1 MHIHEL
7 LMYTVKQGASDLH
20 ISAGEIPALRLHG
33 EIQRI
38 NAPPISSDDCK
49 RLLFAIM
56 NERQKSKF
64 EEELEADFSIGIEG
78 VARFRVNVFYQGRGI
93 GAVFRT
99 IPSSVI
105 PLEKLGLPSTV
116 LDIAN
121 YKRGLVLVT
130 GPTGSGKSTT
140 LAAVLHHINC
150 NRREHILTIEDPVEF
165 VHKPEKCIINQRE
178 LGAQTR
184 SFNNALRAALREDPD
199 VILVG
204 EMRDLETIQLALTAA
219 ETGHLVFGTLHTKGA
234 KDTIDRI
241 IDVFPSSQQSQV
253 RTMLA
258 GSLQAVVSQMLLPK
272 ARAKGRVCACEI
284 MIVTYGIRNLIRE
297 NKVFQIPS
305 LMQASAGSGMLV
317 LEQHLMQLANAG
329 EITREA
335 AIEAAGDP
343 DLFGGEEEQPSATR
357 GGRSTTGARRPVRPG
372 RK

>member
-7 LMYTVKQGASDLH
+7 LMYAVKQGASDLH
-20 ISAGEIPALRLHG
+20 ISAGEAPALRLHG
-33 EIQRI
+33 EIHRI
-38 NAPPISSDDCK
+38 NAPPIGGDDCK
-49 RLLFAIM
+49 RLLFSIM

-64 EEELEADFSIGIEG
+64 EEELEADFSVGLEG

-93 GAVFRT
+93 GAVFRM
-99 IPSSVI
+99 IPNKVI
-105 PLEKLGLPSTV
+105 PLEKLNLPKV
-116 LDIAN
+116 VVEIAN

-140 LAAVLHHINC
+140 LAGVLDHINRS
-150 NRREHILTIEDPVEF
+150 RREHILTIEDPVEF
-165 VHKPEKCIINQRE
+165 VHTPDKCIINQRE
-178 LGAQTR
+178 LGAQTK

-241 IDVFPSSQQSQV
+241 IDVFPPEQQAQV
-253 RTMLA
+253 RTMLS
-258 GSLQAVVSQMLLPK
+258 GSLQAVVSQTLMKK
-272 ARAKGRVCACEI
+272 ARGKGRVAACEI

-305 LMQASAGSGMLV
+305 LMQASKGSGMRTLGD
-317 LEQHLMQLANAG
+317 HLIELALRG
-329 EITREA
+329 EVTREA
-335 AIEAAGDP
+335 AIEASGDP
-343 DLFGGEEEQPSATR
+343 DLFSSVTEDQTVQT
-357 GGRSTTGARRPVRPG
+357 TTGARRPVR
-372 RK
+372 R